1 MDIGSNG
8 GVQKNKEWE
17 TTRATKTG
25 RLELVLR
32 VLALILTLAAAIL
45 LGLDKQT
52 KIVPIKVFPNLP
64 ALNVP
69 VMAKFSHVSAFVYSV
84 VANSIA
90 SVFAAVSLALT
101 LGSGKGGSRLMMILV
116 LDLIMV
122 SLLFSSIGGTSAV
135 GVIGE
140 GKSSVLHE
148 ASNSIHDLY
157 GAGVEKVVMIMGFY
171 PLGCALINVLND
183 FLAGRNPR
191 RTRILSNPTSFTWDF
206 YNPSEAVNTVLAESA
221 WSGQPL
227 VEICHTLASKHCHT
241 WRMESPPLPLIPVYL
256 EWRCNHFLLYG

>member
-8 GVQKNKEWE
+8 GVQKSKEKEWE
-17 TTRATKTG
+17 TTRATGTG

-52 KIVPIKVFPNLP
+52 KMVPIKVFSNLP
-64 ALNVP
+64 AFDVP

-116 LDLIMV
+116 ADLIMV
-122 SLLFSSIGGTSAV
+122 ALLFSSIGGTSAV
-135 GVIGE
+135 GVIGIK
-140 GKSSVLHE
+140 GNSHLQWNKVCNVYDRFCHQVAASVVL
-148 ASNSIHDLY
+148 SLL
-157 GAGVEKVVMIMGFY
+157 GAI
-171 PLGCALINVLND
+171 I
-183 FLAGRNPR
+183 FLLLV
-191 RTRILSNPTSFTWDF
+191 ILT
-206 YNPSEAVNTVLAESA
+206 
-221 WSGQPL
+221 
-227 VEICHTLASKHCHT
+227 ASKIQK
-241 WRMESPPLPLIPVYL
+241 RA
-256 EWRCNHFLLYG
+256 

>member
-135 GVIGE
+135 GVIGIK
-140 GKSSVLHE
+140 GNSHLQWNKVCNVYDKFCHQVAASVVL
-148 ASNSIHDLY
+148 SLL
-157 GAGVEKVVMIMGFY
+157 GAI
-171 PLGCALINVLND
+171 
-183 FLAGRNPR
+183 
-191 RTRILSNPTSFTWDF
+191 IL
-206 YNPSEAVNTVLAESA
+206 LL
-221 WSGQPL
+221 L
-227 VEICHTLASKHCHT
+227 VILTASKT
-241 WRMESPPLPLIPVYL
+241 QKRA
-256 EWRCNHFLLYG
+256 